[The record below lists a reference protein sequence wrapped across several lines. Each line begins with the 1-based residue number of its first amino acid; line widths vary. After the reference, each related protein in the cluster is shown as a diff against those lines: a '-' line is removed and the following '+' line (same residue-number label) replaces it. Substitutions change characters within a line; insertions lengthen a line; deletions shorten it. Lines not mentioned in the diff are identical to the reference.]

1 MKKVL
6 LLSRN
11 GKSKNSLMTYFME
24 AGGYEIT
31 AASNAAA
38 GKGMMVGSRFDL
50 MIINTP
56 LEDQFGDEAATFA
69 SVKSDAG
76 VIILIKNALVDN
88 YAVDM
93 ERHGVMVVGKPVV
106 KGILRQAILFAQ
118 VMKYR
123 IRVLQKENE
132 KLTSRLDSV
141 KTVNKAKWVLVEYFN
156 MTEQQAHKYIEK
168 QASQYGRP
176 LQSERSLSLR
186 RNARVS
192 APISSRI

>member
-50 MIINTP
+50 VIINTP

-93 ERHGVMVVGKPVV
+93 ERHGVMVVGNSET
-106 KGILRQAILFAQ
+106 G
-118 VMKYR
+118 
-123 IRVLQKENE
+123 N
-132 KLTSRLDSV
+132 
-141 KTVNKAKWVLVEYFN
+141 TVCPGDEVQNKSA
-156 MTEQQAHKYIEK
+156 
-168 QASQYGRP
+168 
-176 LQSERSLSLR
+176 SERKR
-186 RNARVS
+186 EADFKAGFRQNCQ
-192 APISSRI
+192 